1 MTDVLPVPGNA
12 ASAPASPSLA
22 RWALLAVVT
31 LTVGL
36 AWRWGGSLG
45 LAHLTLYLA
54 ALTPGIPVGLAL
66 FGPRHAGAWIVGG
79 VLGYALTAVA
89 LWLALMA
96 RRDIPPL
103 GVMLAAGLVGWTLGR
118 VTRRRLE
125 TASWTAPDTAA
136 LCCVLLLVP
145 ALMARP
151 LSRLGE
157 PDDFGTLR
165 FRAYFTADVLW
176 HVALTSELARQRWP
190 ARDPFAAPQPLHYY
204 VPYFTVPA
212 ASAATLPGGLEGV
225 LTILRVNA
233 LGAGLL
239 LVSSIFFLGWTAV
252 PRAAAIGWATALAL
266 IGASAEGAYACYRFV
281 SQGRPLS
288 RLRTVNIDAIANW
301 WFQSPTIDGLP
312 RALWYTPQ
320 HGAAC
325 ALGAVALAMGT
336 AAGSRPS
343 WAVVGTAGL
352 ALGLSVLFSPFLGG
366 LFALVYGL
374 GALVTALRAN
384 DARLLLRHAAAA
396 VPVTAAVAVT
406 RASGVLE
413 GAAAALVVN
422 VLGLATPRAAIVLG
436 LALGPLL
443 LPAGVGLAR
452 LRHMPALDRAA
463 VALATGIVT
472 FFTVSLGAA
481 DPLWVGWRA
490 GNLLLVTLP
499 ALAAAGLVAIAAS
512 RRRLLRQAG
521 VAVVAVAFAVG
532 SVTTAIDW
540 FNAQDVE
547 NEWPGPGF
555 KWTLTLSPAQQAA
568 FAWIRRETP
577 ARAIVQMDPVV
588 RGRDGWVNIPAFGQR
603 AMAAGLPISLVQQP
617 YHRERSDRVHRLFTT
632 LDAKAAWAEARA
644 LRIDFIYL
652 DAADR
657 AAALPGALDKF
668 ERSPEFFQAV
678 FAQDDV
684 RVYGVLR

>member
-1 MTDVLPVPGNA
+1 MTDELQPRGKA
-12 ASAPASPSLA
+12 ASAAAARRLA
-22 RWALLAVVT
+22 QVSSVALAAVAI
-31 LTVGL
+31 GL
-36 AWRWGGSLG
+36 AWRWGGQLG
-45 LAHLTLYLA
+45 IAHLGVYLI
-54 ALTPGIPVGLAL
+54 ALVPGIPIGIAL

-79 VLGYALTAVA
+79 VLGYALTGVA
-89 LWLALMA
+89 LWLVLVS
-96 RRDIPPL
+96 RRDVPPA
-103 GVMLAAGLVGWTLGR
+103 GVTLAAALAGWMLAR
-118 VTRRRLE
+118 VIRTRLDV
-125 TASWTAPDTAA
+125 AVWTARDTAA

-157 PDDFGTLR
+157 PDDFGRLR

-176 HVALTSELARQRWP
+176 HVALTSEVARQRWP
-190 ARDPFAAPQPLHYY
+190 ARDPFAAPHTLHYY

-212 ASAATLPGGLEGV
+212 ASAATLPGGMEGV
-225 LTILRVNA
+225 LAILRVNA

-239 LVSSIFFLGWTAV
+239 LVSAIFFLGWTAV
-252 PRAAAIGWATALAL
+252 PRAAAIGWAAALAL
-266 IGASAEGAYACYRFV
+266 IGASAEGAYACYRVV

-325 ALGAVALAMGT
+325 ALGAVALAIGT
-336 AAGSRPS
+336 VAGSRPS
-343 WAVVGTAGL
+343 WTSILTAGL

-366 LFALVYGL
+366 IFALVYGL
-374 GALVTALRAN
+374 GALLSALRTKA
-384 DARLLLRHAAAA
+384 AGPLMRHALAA
-396 VPVTAAVAVT
+396 VPVAAAIAVT

-413 GAAAALVVN
+413 GAGAALVLNPGALFAPQAAV
-422 VLGLATPRAAIVLG
+422 VLA

-443 LPAGVGLAR
+443 LPAGVGLTR
-452 LRHMPALDRAA
+452 LRHTPALDRAA
-463 VALATGIVT
+463 VGLATGTVT

-499 ALAAAGLVAIAAS
+499 GLAAAGLVAIVDC
-512 RRRLLRQAG
+512 RRRLVRLAG
-521 VAVVAVAFAVG
+521 IAVVALAFALG

-555 KWTLTLSPAQQAA
+555 KWTLALSPAQQAA
-568 FAWIRRETP
+568 FDWIRRQTP
-577 ARAIVQMDPVV
+577 PRAIVQQDPVV

-632 LDAKAAWAEARA
+632 LDARAAWAEARA
-644 LRIDFIYL
+644 LRIDFLYL